1 METTKLNTVDY
12 ELEGRVYRLSCNM
25 NVLADVQDEYEGKIL
40 RLRQQYFFS
49 AASIADILQI
59 HLIQYGT
66 LAFLAA
72 MLTDA
77 ADTQGI
83 TDENGLPLRFTSKQ
97 LGRALTMHPTR
108 AAGTR
113 FYPVIQAAVTPPEEE
128 PGEKTSEDEKN

>member
-25 NVLADVQDEYEGKIL
+25 NVLADVQDEYGGNLL
-40 RLRQQYFFS
+40 RALNKVHGLKS
-49 AASIADILQI
+49 
-59 HLIQYGT
+59 T

-83 TDENGLPLRFTSKQ
+83 IDENGLPLRFTSKQ
-97 LGRALTMHPTR
+97 LGRKLTMHQTLE
-108 AAGTR
+108 AGTR
-113 FYPVIQAAVTPPEEE
+113 IYPLIQAAVV
-128 PGEKTSEDEKN
+128 EKNQAGKEQKEDEKN

>member
-25 NVLADVQDEYEGKIL
+25 NVLADVQDEYDGNLL
-40 RLRQQYFFS
+40 RALNTVHGLKS
-49 AASIADILQI
+49 
-59 HLIQYGT
+59 T

-83 TDENGLPLRFTSKQ
+83 TDENGLPLVFTRKQ
-97 LGRALTMHPTR
+97 LGRKLTLAQTVEAGKLIYPLVR
-108 AAGTR
+108 AEVLKNAGAET
-113 FYPVIQAAVTPPEEE
+113 E
-128 PGEKTSEDEKN
+128 PQEDEKN

>member
-25 NVLADVQDEYEGKIL
+25 NVLADVQDEYDGNLL
-40 RLRQQYFFS
+40 RALNTVHGLKS
-49 AASIADILQI
+49 
-59 HLIQYGT
+59 T

-97 LGRALTMHPTR
+97 LGRKLTMHQTLE
-108 AAGTR
+108 AGTR
-113 FYPVIQAAVTPPEEE
+113 IYPLIQAAVTTPEEE
-128 PGEKTSEDEKN
+128 LGEKTSEDEKN